1 MWLDQYARLCRDDR
15 FGPSVATIPEC
26 RGGFDFTVTFE
37 ESIFSIGPACIVLLF
52 FPWRMSFLWDRSRK
66 TSKSWRFGVKLA
78 GFVAL
83 GVLQAVLLGVIS
95 MEHVAYRTLFLAS
108 VTVQLGA
115 IILLALLSSWEH
127 SRTVRPSFLIA
138 TFLITTC
145 ILDAARAHTQYLIPG
160 GSPIPV
166 LLIANV
172 VVKLLL
178 LMVEAMDK
186 TSVLLDEHSQLSAE
200 MRSGVLSR
208 ALFLWL
214 IPLLWRGFRSV
225 IEPSKLPAIYE
236 GLSSEALTTRV
247 ETRWKRGRD
256 GSLLVQ
262 VLASFPKELVI
273 IFVSSTIQVALHI
286 CQPFLIE
293 KTVTFLDSP
302 TAPINI
308 GYGLL
313 GGFFFVSVGNA
324 LVTPWC
330 FHYLFRLT
338 VMVRGALV
346 SMIYSK
352 LLQTTVNSTDQST
365 AFTLMTTDVEN
376 IVETL
381 WRLVL
386 EPWSCLLQIGIGT
399 YLLYLQVGA
408 ICCVPILSILATF
421 VVVGLAAAKL
431 GDHQGAWFQ
440 AVENRIKLTSQ
451 SLGSLHSVKLLGLSR
466 HMEEAISTKRKD
478 ELRVSQKFR
487 FVNCVAMTTSFLPVY
502 LSPLITF
509 GAFAIMKMVS
519 HDAPMPVSTAVATLS
534 ILNLI
539 TTPARQLLFTVA
551 VGLQSIGSFARIQAF
566 LNLGRYP
573 KAGISDGPQE
583 ASHFLDQGGEEEE
596 DHQIQ
601 LRQMWPTDTTLVDT
615 PPADDFETYFS
626 VGTVT
631 AVTGPIG
638 CGKSTFLRSLLP
650 KESDSM
656 LPLHAIDI
664 SYCGQT
670 PWIHHGTIR
679 DNIVGQSDWDAVRY
693 GEVLRAC
700 ALSADLK
707 AMPDDDST
715 IVGSMGLS
723 LSGGQRQRIAIARA
737 LFANKK
743 RCIFDDVTSALDA
756 HTSHAVT
763 EAVFG
768 RDGLLRACGN
778 GTVVATHSQQILH
791 LADRIILLGR
801 DAKVVDS
808 GSYEELSAR
817 HSLGHGQA
825 TEPVST
831 LSTTA
836 PKDEQERPATAG
848 ADLVA
853 FRAELDTKIQDMRR
867 QKGDWKSYS
876 FYIGTMGYPHFS
888 VFVLG
893 TAACVALSALFQV
906 WITWWAQDT
915 SGKRSLGFWLGLY
928 AVWAVLS
935 MVGLLAIAQFFMGT
949 LASKASTA
957 IHAKLLTAAMRAPM
971 VVISKMEIGSLIN
984 RFSQD
989 IRLIDWQLPFTIIL
1003 ALLGKYWT
1011 CPHIGVAI
1019 AAVPFIAVSLPVL
1032 VGILFLLQLFYL
1044 RTSRQLRLLE
1054 IEMKAPIVS
1063 LFLDT
1068 IQGLTTI
1075 RAFGWSQAYIR
1086 KSLSLLDTSQKPIYL
1101 LFCIQRW
1108 LLLVLSLTVAA
1119 LQILAVG
1126 IAIATK
1132 SNSNAGLVGLAII
1145 QIATLTE
1152 ALSMLII
1159 QWTEVET
1166 TLGAVTRIF
1175 QFTQD
1180 MPRDDQRRGTEKGV
1194 VTDSTFAATGSIVFE
1209 DISATYDSNAGGNMV
1224 LKNISLSIEPG
1235 ENIGICGRTGSGKSS
1250 LVSALLRLLPCQQ
1263 GRILIGGVDI
1273 ATMDPE
1279 AVRTK
1284 LNVVTQEPFL
1294 IEGTV
1299 RDNLNPW
1306 KSTVSDEAMMGA
1318 LSKVELSE
1326 KITSLGGL
1334 DSPLEDK
1341 SLSHGQ
1347 RQLFCLARA
1356 LLRESS
1362 ILILDEPTGHVDPT
1376 TDATM
1381 QRVIREC
1388 FQEQT
1393 IIMIAHRL
1401 KGLLDFDRVA
1411 VLDSGRLV
1419 EVGAPKDLL
1428 SDAASAFRSLYQR
1441 VSNEEQ

>member
-1 MWLDQYARLCRDDR
+1 MRLDRYARLCRDDR
-15 FGPSVATIPEC
+15 FGPSVSPIPQC

-37 ESIFSIGPACIVLLF
+37 ESIFSIVPACIVLLL
-52 FPWRMSFLWDRSRK
+52 FPWRMFSLWDRPPK
-66 TSKSWRFGVKLA
+66 TRKSWRSSAKLA
-78 GFVAL
+78 GFMAL
-83 GVLQAVLLGVIS
+83 VVLQAVLLGAIS
-95 MEHVAYRTLFLAS
+95 MEHVAYRTLFLGS
-108 VTVQLGA
+108 VTVQLSA
-115 IILLALLSSWEH
+115 VILLAFLSLWEH
-127 SRTVRPSFLIA
+127 SRTVRPSFLIS
-138 TFLITTC
+138 TFLIMTC
-145 ILDAARAHTQYLIPG
+145 ILDAARARTQSLIPG
-160 GSPIPV
+160 DSPIAG
-166 LLIANV
+166 LLIADV

-178 LMVEAMDK
+178 FVVETMDK
-186 TSVLLDEHSQLSAE
+186 TGVLLDEHSQLSAE
-200 MRSGVLSR
+200 MRGGVLSR

-225 IEPSKLPAIYE
+225 IEPSKLPTIYE
-236 GLSSEALTTRV
+236 ELSSEALTTRV
-247 ETRWKRGRD
+247 ETKWKRGGHD
-256 GSLLVQ
+256 GNLLVH
-262 VLASFPKELVI
+262 VLSSFPKELII

-293 KTVTFLDSP
+293 ETVTYLDSP
-302 TAPINI
+302 SAPINI

-352 LLQTTVNSTDQST
+352 LLETTVNSTDQSA

-399 YLLYLQVGA
+399 YLLSLQVGS

-421 VVVGLAAAKL
+421 VVVGLAASKL

-451 SLGSLHSVKLLGLSR
+451 TLGSLHSVKLLGLSR
-466 HMEEAISTKRKD
+466 HMEEAIGAKRKN
-478 ELRVSQKFR
+478 ELRISQKFR

-509 GAFAIMKMVS
+509 GAFAIMRMVS
-519 HDAPMPVSTAVATLS
+519 HDTPMSVSTAVATLS

-551 VGLQSIGSFARIQAF
+551 VGLQSIGSFARIQTF

-573 KAGISDGPQE
+573 KADTSDGPQE
-583 ASHFLDQGGEEEE
+583 ASHFLDQGGEDEE
-596 DHQIQ
+596 DHEIQ
-601 LRQMWPTDTTLVDT
+601 LQQMWPTEITLVDT
-615 PPADDFETYFS
+615 PPVAVFETYFS
-626 VGTVT
+626 TGIVT

-650 KESDSM
+650 KESENM
-656 LPLHAIDI
+656 LPLHAVDV

-670 PWIHHGTIR
+670 PWIHDGTIR

-700 ALSADLK
+700 ALNVDLK
-707 AMPDDDST
+707 AMPDDDAT

-743 RCIFDDVTSALDA
+743 QCIFDDVTSALDA

-768 RDGLLRACGN
+768 RNGFLRTCGT
-778 GTVVATHSQQILH
+778 GTVVATHSQQILQ
-791 LADRIILLGR
+791 LADRVVLLGK
-801 DAKVVDS
+801 DGKIVDN
-808 GSYEELSAR
+808 GSYDEVSSR
-817 HSLGHGQA
+817 HPMGHGQV
-825 TEPVST
+825 TEP
-831 LSTTA
+831 LSTFS
-836 PKDEQERPATAG
+836 PAVPREEPEKPVIDG
-848 ADLVA
+848 ADLVE

-876 FYIGTMGYPHFS
+876 FYIGTMGYSQFS
-888 VFVLG
+888 VFVFG
-893 TAACVALSALFQV
+893 TATCVALSALFQV
-906 WITWWAQDT
+906 WITWWAQDS
-915 SGKRSLGFWLGLY
+915 SGKHSLSFWLGLY

-935 MVGLLAIAQFFMGT
+935 MVGLLAIAQFFMAT
-949 LASKASTA
+949 LASKASAT

-971 VVISKMEIGSLIN
+971 MVISKIDIGSLIN

-1003 ALLGKYWT
+1003 ALLGKCFIQFLT
-1011 CPHIGVAI
+1011 ALASIGVAI
-1019 AAVPFIAVSLPVL
+1019 AAVPFIAVALPVL

-1086 KSLSLLDTSQKPIYL
+1086 KSLTLLDTSQKPIYL

-1108 LLLVLSLTVAA
+1108 LLLVLSLIVAA

-1132 SNSNAGLVGLAII
+1132 SNTNAGLVGLAII

-1175 QFTQD
+1175 QFTQE
-1180 MPRDDQRRGTEKGV
+1180 MPRDDHRREAEKGV
-1194 VTDSTFAATGSIVFE
+1194 ITDPAFASTGSIVFE
-1209 DISATYDSNAGGNMV
+1209 DISATYDSNPGGN
-1224 LKNISLSIEPG
+1224 
-1235 ENIGICGRTGSGKSS
+1235 T
-1250 LVSALLRLLPCQQ
+1250 

-1273 ATMDPE
+1273 TTMDPE
-1279 AVRTK
+1279 AVRAK
-1284 LNVVTQEPFL
+1284 LNIVTQEPFL

-1299 RDNLNPW
+1299 RDNLNFW
-1306 KSTVSDEAMMGA
+1306 KSTISDEAMVRA
-1318 LSKVELSE
+1318 LSKVELWD

-1347 RQLFCLARA
+1347 RQLFCLGRA

-1388 FQEQT
+1388 FKEQT

-1411 VLDSGRLV
+1411 VLDSGRLI

-1428 SDAASAFRSLYQR
+1428 SDAASSFRALYQR
-1441 VSNEEQ
+1441 HENEGQ